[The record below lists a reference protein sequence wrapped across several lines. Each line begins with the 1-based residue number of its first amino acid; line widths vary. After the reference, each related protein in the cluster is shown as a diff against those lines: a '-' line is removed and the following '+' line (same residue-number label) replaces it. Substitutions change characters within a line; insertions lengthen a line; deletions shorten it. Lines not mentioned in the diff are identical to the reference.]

1 MTEAYGYSMQ
11 SITDVVRQRRAGG
24 DGVGRTCAISLAGHG
39 VLLAVLVVFPS
50 AFVADLE
57 TGLSADVMNI
67 SLGGP
72 AGPSTGGQA
81 ALAAR
86 PVQEVLPLEEVQANR
101 AQWIQPPTPAPP
113 EVILPDEDAVRRVE
127 EDVPPE
133 AAPEESRGRTPTRGP
148 ALREGSAL
156 ADTGAEGGGVGLS
169 AGGLG
174 DGGELELLNF
184 CCPEYIAVMTERIR
198 NNWNRRQPVTGVV
211 TIKFTI
217 QRDGRISDVE
227 RETSSGHF
235 ALDTSAERAVLL
247 TRQLPYLPP
256 AFPADRLTV
265 HLDFHYRR

>member
-1 MTEAYGYSMQ
+1 MQ
-11 SITDVVRQRRAGG
+11 SITDLVRQRRPGG
-24 DGVGRTCAISLAGHG
+24 DGLGRTCVFSLAGHAA
-39 VLLAVLVVFPS
+39 LILVLVVFPS
-50 AFVADLE
+50 AFVADIE
-57 TGLSADVMNI
+57 TDLAADVMNI

-72 AGPSTGGQA
+72 AGPSTGGQE

-86 PVQEVLPLEEVQANR
+86 PVQEVLPIEEADR
-101 AQWIQPPTPAPP
+101 SQWIQPPTPAPP
-113 EVILPDEDAVRRVE
+113 EVVLPDEDARRRVE

-148 ALREGSAL
+148 ALREGAAL

-184 CCPEYIAVMTERIR
+184 CCPEYIALMTERIR
-198 NNWNRRQPVTGVV
+198 NNWNRRQPVTGQV
-211 TIKFTI
+211 TIRFTI
-217 QRDGRISDVE
+217 QRDGRITGVE

-256 AFPADRLTV
+256 AFPADSLTV
-265 HLDFHYRR
+265 HLDFRYRR

>member
-1 MTEAYGYSMQ
+1 MQ

-24 DGVGRTCAISLAGHG
+24 DGLGRTCAISLAGHAALMAALG
-39 VLLAVLVVFPS
+39 VFPS
-50 AFVADLE
+50 AFVADAE
-57 TGLSADVMNI
+57 TELAADVMNI

-86 PVQEVLPLEEVQANR
+86 PVQEVLPLEEADR
-101 AQWIQPPTPAPP
+101 PQWIQPPTPAPP
-113 EVILPDEDAVRRVE
+113 EAVLPDEDARRRVE

-148 ALREGSAL
+148 ALREGNAL
-156 ADTGAEGGGVGLS
+156 ADTGAEGGGLGLS

-174 DGGELELLNF
+174 GGGELELMNF
-184 CCPEYIAVMTERIR
+184 CCPEYIAIMRDRIR
-198 NNWNRRQPVTGVV
+198 NNWNRRQRMTGQV
-211 TIKFTI
+211 TIRFTI
-217 QRDGRISDVE
+217 QRDGRITDVA

-256 AFPADRLTV
+256 AFPADSLTV
-265 HLDFHYRR
+265 HLDFQYRR

>member
-1 MTEAYGYSMQ
+1 MQ
-11 SITDVVRQRRAGG
+11 SITDVVRRRRAGG
-24 DGVGRTCAISLAGHG
+24 DGLGRTCAISLAGHG

-57 TGLSADVMNI
+57 TELSADVMNI

-113 EVILPDEDAVRRVE
+113 EVVLPDEDAARRVE

-148 ALREGSAL
+148 ALREDSAL
-156 ADTGAEGGGVGLS
+156 ADTGAEGDGVGLS

-211 TIKFTI
+211 TIRFTI

-265 HLDFHYRR
+265 HLDFRYRR

>member
-1 MTEAYGYSMQ
+1 MQ

-24 DGVGRTCAISLAGHG
+24 DGLGRTCAVSLAGHG
-39 VLLAVLVVFPS
+39 ALMAVLVVFPS
-50 AFVADLE
+50 AFVADIE
-57 TGLSADVMNI
+57 TELSADVMNI

-86 PVQEVLPLEEVQANR
+86 PVQEVLPLEEANR
-101 AQWIQPPTPAPP
+101 PQWIQPPTPAPAGGDP
-113 EVILPDEDAVRRVE
+113 ARRGGRPQGRGGRAAGGGAGRVPGPDADPGADAAGGQRPR
-127 EDVPPE
+127 
-133 AAPEESRGRTPTRGP
+133 RTPAPRGAAWDSPP
-148 ALREGSAL
+148 A
-156 ADTGAEGGGVGLS
+156 
-169 AGGLG
+169 GLG

>member
-1 MTEAYGYSMQ
+1 MQ
-11 SITDVVRQRRAGG
+11 SITDVVRRRRAGG
-24 DGVGRTCAISLAGHG
+24 DGLGRTCAISLAGHAA
-39 VLLAVLVVFPS
+39 LLAVLVVFPS

-101 AQWIQPPTPAPP
+101 PQWIQPPTPAPP
-113 EVILPDEDAVRRVE
+113 EVVLPDEEAARRVE

-133 AAPEESRGRTPTRGP
+133 SAPEESRGRTPTRGP

-211 TIKFTI
+211 TIRFTI
-217 QRDGRISDVE
+217 QRDGRIGDVE

>member
-1 MTEAYGYSMQ
+1 MQ
-11 SITDVVRQRRAGG
+11 SITDVVRRRRAGG
-24 DGVGRTCAISLAGHG
+24 DGLGRTCAISLAGHG
-39 VLLAVLVVFPS
+39 ALLAVLVVFPS

-57 TGLSADVMNI
+57 TELSADVMNI

-113 EVILPDEDAVRRVE
+113 EVVLPDEEAARRVE

-211 TIKFTI
+211 TIRFTI

-256 AFPADRLTV
+256 AFPAERLTV